1 MAAVRILGK
10 NAVFKIEESDG
21 GAVVDVS
28 ADGNEITLNL
38 ELNNEDGTGFGV
50 DWREF
55 TLIDGTF
62 SIDYTAFY
70 ASAAGELVEVFLGGA
85 TMTTL
90 FDKRDFEF
98 YPNGEPVGVTKPK
111 YSGSVFLAGFPITAP
126 RGSLTTV
133 RVRMSGASQLTRA
146 VS

>member
-10 NAVFKIEESDG
+10 NAVFKIAQTDVAG
-21 GAVVDVS
+21 VTDVS

-70 ASAAGELVEVFLGGA
+70 ASAAGELVEIFLGGA
-85 TMTTL
+85 TMTDL
-90 FDKRDFEF
+90 FDKRSFEF

-126 RGSLTTV
+126 RGALTSI

>member
-1 MAAVRILGK
+1 MAAVRILGN
-10 NAVFKIEESDG
+10 NAVFKVEASDG
-21 GAVVDVS
+21 GTVVDVS
-28 ADGNEITLNL
+28 AEGNEITLNL

-85 TMTTL
+85 TMATL

-126 RGSLTTV
+126 RGALTTI